1 MDCRMPAMDVEN
13 KNSPSRADELP
24 LSRVRFARVVAGVK
38 HLRVSMRPRDDS
50 RRTIVLC
57 EVH

>member
-1 MDCRMPAMDVEN
+1 MPAMDVEN